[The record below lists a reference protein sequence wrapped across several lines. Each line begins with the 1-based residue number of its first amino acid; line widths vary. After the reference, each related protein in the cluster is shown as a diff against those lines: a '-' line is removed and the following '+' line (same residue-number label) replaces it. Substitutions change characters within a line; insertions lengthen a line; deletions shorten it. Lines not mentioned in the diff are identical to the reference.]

1 MVCLSVFIAG
11 TGFQPPVD
19 QVLAG
24 TLAWEDTQYSNSVN
38 IQVCTINRLP
48 VGSTGG

>member
-11 TGFQPPVD
+11 TGFQTPVD

-24 TLAWEDTQYSNSVN
+24 TLAWEHTEYGTGVN